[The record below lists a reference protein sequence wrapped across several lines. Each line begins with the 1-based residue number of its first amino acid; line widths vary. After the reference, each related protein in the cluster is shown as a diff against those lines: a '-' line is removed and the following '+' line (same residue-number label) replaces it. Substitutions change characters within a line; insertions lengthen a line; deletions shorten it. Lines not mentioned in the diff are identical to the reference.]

1 MIAARATLDQ
11 SCMLDVE
18 FAQLSD
24 LGRVR
29 QQNEDYLGYVLPY
42 SSAQL
47 RSHGCLFALADG
59 VGGQEKG
66 EVASRSAVETVLSG
80 FVAARAGE
88 AHKPLLTRL
97 VQAANTEVYESAS
110 GNAAGMATT
119 IVACALRFD
128 RAVIAHVGDSRCY
141 LIRAG
146 QARQLTDDH
155 TVVGEQM
162 RLGILS
168 RQEAAESSNR
178 HLLSRSIGN
187 DLFVAVEINDVQLQK
202 GDVLVLCSDGL
213 HGALPEADIAA
224 LVLRFENLHNA
235 AEQLIALANE
245 RDGSDNVSVQLVRV
259 HDVERTGM
267 YRGRR
272 YTL

>member
-1 MIAARATLDQ
+1 
-11 SCMLDVE
+11 MLDVE

-24 LGRVR
+24 PGRVR

-59 VGGQEKG
+59 VGGQQKG
-66 EVASRSAVETVLSG
+66 EVASRTAVETVLSG
-80 FVAARAGE
+80 FVAARGGE
-88 AHKPLLTRL
+88 PHKPLLTRL
-97 VQAANTEVYESAS
+97 VQAANTQVYESES
-110 GNAAGMATT
+110 GGAARMATT
-119 IVACALRFD
+119 LVACALRFD

-141 LIRAG
+141 LVRSG
-146 QARQLTDDH
+146 QVRQVTNDH
-155 TVVGEQM
+155 TVVGEQV

-187 DLFVAVEINDVQLQK
+187 DLFVGVEMNEVQLQRN
-202 GDVLVLCSDGL
+202 DVLLLCSDGL
-213 HGALPEADIAA
+213 HGVLPETDIVA
-224 LVLRFENLHNA
+224 LVLRYENLPSA
-235 AEQLIALANE
+235 AEKLVALANQ
-245 RDGSDNVSVQLVRV
+245 RDGSDNISVQLVRI
-259 HDVERTGM
+259 HDVERTGI
-267 YRGRR
+267 YRGRP

>member
-1 MIAARATLDQ
+1 
-11 SCMLDVE
+11 MLDVE
-18 FAQLSD
+18 LAQLSD

-29 QQNEDYLGYVLPY
+29 QQNEDYLGHVLPY

-59 VGGQEKG
+59 VGGQQKG
-66 EVASRSAVETVLSG
+66 EVASRTAVESVLAG
-80 FVAARAGE
+80 FVGARRGE
-88 AHKPLLTRL
+88 PHKPLLSRL
-97 VQAANTEVYESAS
+97 IQAANTQVYESAS
-110 GNAAGMATT
+110 GVAAGMATT
-119 IVACALRFD
+119 IVACAIRFD

-141 LIRAG
+141 LIRGG
-146 QARQLTDDH
+146 QATQLTNDH
-155 TVVGEQM
+155 TVVGEQV

-187 DLFVAVEINDVQLQK
+187 DLFVAVEIKDVQLQK
-202 GDVLVLCSDGL
+202 ADVLVLCSDGL

-224 LVLRFENLHNA
+224 LVLRFQNLHSA
-235 AEQLIALANE
+235 AEKLVALANQ
-245 RDGSDNVSVQLVRV
+245 RDGSDNISVQLIRI
-259 HDVERTGM
+259 HNIERTGM
-267 YRGRR
+267 YRGRP